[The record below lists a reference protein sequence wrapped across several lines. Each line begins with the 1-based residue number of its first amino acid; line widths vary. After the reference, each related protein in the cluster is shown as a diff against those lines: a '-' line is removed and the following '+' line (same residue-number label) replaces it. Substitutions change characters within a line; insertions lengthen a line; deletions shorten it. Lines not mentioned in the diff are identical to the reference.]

1 MKISVQ
7 PGKRQNGTPRVLFD
21 GQLALGAVI
30 SEPAGG
36 VVLSVI
42 GTDIYTPKASQRY
55 TIELSAHDIE
65 AILQAL
71 KMSGR
76 SQTTLDLSPPNT
88 SAGTP

>member
-7 PGKRQNGTPRVLFD
+7 PGKRQNRPLRMLFD
-21 GQLALGAVI
+21 GQLALGEVT

-55 TIELSAHDIE
+55 SIELSVHDVE
-65 AILQAL
+65 AILQVLA
-71 KMSGR
+71 R
-76 SQTTLDLSPPNT
+76 
-88 SAGTP
+88 